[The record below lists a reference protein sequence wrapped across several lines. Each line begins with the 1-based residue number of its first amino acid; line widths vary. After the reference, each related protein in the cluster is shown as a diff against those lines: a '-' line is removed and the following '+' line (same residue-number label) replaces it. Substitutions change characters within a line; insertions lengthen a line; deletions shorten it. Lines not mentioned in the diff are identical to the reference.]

1 MKRAADRNKRPLAVT
16 LIAWLYIAAGTIGV
30 AYHLQ
35 ELRPQHPFQYDIVW
49 VSLVRLIAIVAGVYM
64 LPGSNWARWLAL
76 AWIVFHVILV
86 PSTRGPNWR
95 YTASYAPC
103 WPISCFTSRQ
113 TNTSELAEHK
123 QPELEP

>member
-1 MKRAADRNKRPLAVT
+1 VKRAADRNKRPLAVT

-35 ELRPQHPFQYDIVW
+35 EFRPQHPFQYDIVW

-76 AWIVFHVILV
+76 AWIVFHVIL
-86 PSTRGPNWR
+86 SAFHSW
-95 YTASYAPC
+95 
-103 WPISCFTSRQ
+103 
-113 TNTSELAEHK
+113 SELAVHSLLCAVLAYFLFH
-123 QPELEP
+123 QPSDQYFRIGRTQAT